1 MGQKSKGKTTRTLAE
16 RRALHTKVTCT
27 RHGVM
32 KNITFRNSEKC
43 SKLFRGCGWWKGK
56 VSISESRSEKYLGS
70 D

>member
-16 RRALHTKVTCT
+16 RRALHTKVTRT

-43 SKLFRGCGWWKGK
+43 SKLFRGCG
-56 VSISESRSEKYLGS
+56 
-70 D
+70 